1 MILQSDFRAIFSHRE
16 QMDMLT
22 RMVATLPQRD
32 RISVHLSDRATSL
45 GNIHY
50 TDAMSSKELVS
61 YKQKDKLC
69 ACLLLLLLSHRSC
82 VRLCV
87 TP

>member
-22 RMVATLPQRD
+22 RMVATLPQRY
-32 RISVHLSDRATSL
+32 RISVHLSDRAMSL

-50 TDAMSSKELVS
+50 ADAMSSNIQQSPEVPHILDTVNVHKAYEAF
-61 YKQKDKLC
+61 KM
-69 ACLLLLLLSHRSC
+69 
-82 VRLCV
+82 
-87 TP
+87 